1 MKDNNYSYDNIML
14 KGIIITVCSI
24 FVGVIIFVSAIRLWV
39 ISPYDSIVNAK
50 QNVKL
55 AEANVEN
62 MLQNRLTLIPD
73 LVKVVE
79 KYSDHEEQ
87 VFADIAD
94 ARQNLMNSIDSGDLA
109 KMSEADQNLSVA
121 INNLLAYAEQYP
133 TLTAGTQYTALMDSI
148 AESVNRITIARTEY
162 NEAVATYNKKITTF
176 RGAILAKIFGFEEFD
191 EYKADKAAY
200 NSSMVN
206 FSK

>member
-1 MKDNNYSYDNIML
+1 MKQKNYYKN
-14 KGIIITVCSI
+14 T
-24 FVGVIIFVSAIRLWV
+24 FVIILIVIGAIWFGVVIFASCINRL
-39 ISPYDSIVNAK
+39 IIDPYDSIVNAQ

-148 AESVNRITIARTEY
+148 AEAVNKITIARTEY
-162 NEAVATYNKKITTF
+162 NEAVTTYNKKIKTF
-176 RGAILAKIFGFEEFD
+176 RGAILSKIFGFEELK

-200 NSSMVN
+200 DSSMVE

>member
-1 MKDNNYSYDNIML
+1 MKQKNYYKN
-14 KGIIITVCSI
+14 T
-24 FVGVIIFVSAIRLWV
+24 FVIILITIGAIWFGVVIFASCINRLV
-39 ISPYDSIVNAK
+39 IDPYDSIINA
-50 QNVKL
+50 QENVKL

-62 MLQNRLTLIPD
+62 VLQNRLTLIPD

-79 KYSDHEEQ
+79 KYSDHEEK
-87 VFADIAD
+87 VFSDIAD
-94 ARQNLMNSIDSGDLA
+94 ARQNLMSSIDSGDLA

-148 AESVNRITIARTEY
+148 AEAVNKITIARTEY
-162 NEAVATYNKKITTF
+162 NEAVTTYNKKIKTF
-176 RGAILAKIFGFEEFD
+176 RGAILSKIFGFEELK

-200 NSSMVN
+200 DSSMVE

>member
-1 MKDNNYSYDNIML
+1 MEDNNYSYDNSML
-14 KGIIITVCSI
+14 KGIIIAVCSI
-24 FVGVIIFVSAIRLWV
+24 FIGVIIFVVAIRLW
-39 ISPYDSIVNAK
+39 IIQPYDSIVNAK

-94 ARQNLMNSIDSGDLA
+94 ARQNLMNSIDTGDLA
-109 KMSEADQNLSVA
+109 KMSEADQNLSIA

-162 NEAVATYNKKITTF
+162 NEAVTTYNKKITTF
-176 RGAILAKIFGFEEFD
+176 QGAILAKIFGFEELD
-191 EYKADKAAY
+191 EYKADEAAN
-200 NSSMVN
+200 NSNMVN